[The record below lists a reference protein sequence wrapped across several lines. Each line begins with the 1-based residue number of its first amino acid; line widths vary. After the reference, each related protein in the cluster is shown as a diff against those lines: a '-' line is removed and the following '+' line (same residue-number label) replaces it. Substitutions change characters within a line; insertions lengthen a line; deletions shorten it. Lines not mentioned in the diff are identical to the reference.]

1 MRLPVVSCLFAAMA
15 TAGVPVGAASPTG
28 HPPSAPADVALSP
41 MDGLVETDEIIVRV
55 ERGVARAAVSAD
67 VEDAASAVDSE
78 VVGVRAAASVA
89 DTYLVTLSEP
99 VGADAMGDVIAAI
112 ERDPDVVYAEPNVL
126 ARTQLVPDDPSY
138 ASGQWSLRQPQ
149 LGTYGVNAAAA
160 WDVTTG
166 SATVNVAVLD
176 TGSLAHPDMAGRF
189 SGGYDFVSGSN
200 SNDGGGRD
208 TDPSDPG
215 DWCGTGPSS
224 WHGLHVAGTIGA
236 ATDNGVG
243 VAGLDWS
250 ARIVPVR
257 VLGTC
262 TGSLLDIADGLRW
275 AAGLA
280 VSGVPANTAPAKVLN
295 LSLGGSGACPVTF
308 QSAVDDVT
316 ATGAVVVAAAGNQS
330 GDVSNVWPANC
341 DDVITVGA
349 TNRVGSLASYSN
361 FGAAVD
367 IAAPGGDSDGSG
379 AILST
384 GNAGA
389 TTPGAHTYT
398 SKAGTSMATPHVS
411 GVLSLMLSIDPSLT
425 PAQLLAILQSTA
437 TPFPFGSS
445 CTTGICGAGIVDAA
459 AAVQTIAGLPTTVP
473 AFVPIEPVRLV
484 ETRPSEPAGAVVVET
499 RRYGGAAGFLEIPVT
514 AVAGIPAQGVDAV
527 ALNVTATDPTGSGY
541 VSVYPCGAAPT
552 ASNLNFDAGDTVPNV
567 VIAQVSDVGTVCLDA
582 PTSTHLVVDA
592 NGWFGSGSGFEPVSP
607 ARLLETRTGNPSF
620 ITVDGLFQG
629 GGMVGAGQVLTLQV
643 AGRGGV
649 AADASA
655 VALNVTATQPTG
667 GGYVTVYPC
676 DATRPT
682 ASNLNYTAGDTV
694 PNAVVVR
701 LSSAGTVCLYTLRAT
716 HLLVDVNGWFT
727 SSSDLEPVVPA
738 RLLETRTGNAEFRTI
753 DRLAEGIGVLQAGTP
768 LELQVAGRGGVAA
781 DAAAAVLNVTVTQ
794 PAAGGYLTAYPC
806 DGARP
811 LASNLNFVA
820 GQTVPNAV
828 VVQLSADGTVCL
840 YSVAATHL
848 VVDVNGWFM
857 P

>member
-1 MRLPVVSCLFAAMA
+1 MSCLFALVA

-28 HPPSAPADVALSP
+28 HPPSAPADDLAIS
-41 MDGLVETDEIIVRV
+41 MQGLGETDELIVRV
-55 ERGVARAAVSAD
+55 ERGALRAAVTERA
-67 VEDAASAVDSE
+67 EDAAAAVDGE
-78 VVGVRAAASVA
+78 VVGLRAAASAA
-89 DTYLVTLSEP
+89 DTYVVELAAPLAVDEM
-99 VGADAMGDVIAAI
+99 ADVVALL

-126 ARTQLVPDDPSY
+126 ARTQLVPDDPSFG
-138 ASGQWSLRQPQ
+138 SGQWSFRVPQ

-189 SGGYDFVSGSN
+189 AGGHDFVSGSN

-215 DWCGTGPSS
+215 DWCGTAPSS

-243 VAGLDWS
+243 VAGLDWG
-250 ARIVPVR
+250 AQIVPVR

-275 AAGLA
+275 AAGLSVA
-280 VSGVPANTAPAKVLN
+280 GVPANTRPAKVLN
-295 LSLGGSGACPVTF
+295 LSLGGAGACPVTF

-316 ATGAVVVAAAGNQS
+316 AAGAVVVVAAGNQS
-330 GDVSNVWPANC
+330 GDVTNVWPANC

-349 TNRVGSLASYSN
+349 TNRVGNLASYSN

-389 TTPGAHTYT
+389 TTPGAYAYT

-425 PAQLLAILQSTA
+425 PAQLLTILQSTA
-437 TPFPFGSS
+437 TPFPFGST

-459 AAVQTIAGLPTTVP
+459 SAVQTVAGLPTTVP
-473 AFVPIEPVRLV
+473 NFVAIEPVRLV
-484 ETRPSEPAGAVVVET
+484 DTRPSEPVGAVIVET

-514 AVAGIPAQGVDAV
+514 AVAGIPARGVDAV
-527 ALNVTATDPTGSGY
+527 ALNVTVTDPTGTGY

-552 ASNLNFDAGDTVPNV
+552 ASNLNFEVGDTVPNA

-592 NGWFGSGSGFEPVSP
+592 NGWFGTGSGFNPLTP
-607 ARLLETRTGNPSF
+607 ARLLETRTGNPAF
-620 ITVDGLFQG
+620 TTIDGQAQG
-629 GGMVGAGQVLTLQV
+629 GGVVGAGQILTLQV

-649 AADASA
+649 DAAASA
-655 VALNVTATQPTG
+655 VALNVTATQPAG
-667 GGYVTVYPC
+667 DGYVTVYPC
-676 DATRPT
+676 DAPRPT
-682 ASNLNYTAGDTV
+682 ASNLNYTTGGTV
-694 PNAVVVR
+694 PNAVIVR
-701 LSSAGTVCLYTLRAT
+701 PSAAGTICLYTLRAT
-716 HLLVDVNGWFT
+716 HLLVDVNGWFS

-738 RLLETRTGNAEFRTI
+738 RLLETRTGNAEFRTV
-753 DRLAEGIGVLQAGTP
+753 DRLAEGIGMLQAATP
-768 LELQVAGRGGVAA
+768 LELQIAGRGGVAA
-781 DAAAAVLNVTVTQ
+781 DATSAVLNVTVTQ
-794 PAAGGYLTAYPC
+794 PAGGGYLTAYPC
-806 DGARP
+806 DGTRP

-828 VVQLSADGTVCL
+828 VVQLSADGRVCL
-840 YSVAATHL
+840 YSIAATHL